1 METQNTLNS
10 QNHPEKEQKTGSV
23 TLPGFKQYYKTTV
36 IQTAEEDTQTNGTKQ
51 RAQNLIMRKQVRIYN
66 GEKTASSIM
75 VNRKNNREKSIKQKA
90 GPFGKNLVKLIHHQ
104 QG

>member
-36 IQTAEEDTQTNGTKQ
+36 IQTAEEDT
-51 RAQNLIMRKQVRIYN
+51 
-66 GEKTASSIM
+66 
-75 VNRKNNREKSIKQKA
+75 
-90 GPFGKNLVKLIHHQ
+90 
-104 QG
+104 

>member
-36 IQTAEEDTQTNGTKQ
+36 IQTAAEDTQTNGTKQ

-75 VNRKNNREKSIKQKA
+75 VLGKLDNYMQKNQTGLLSHTMY
-90 GPFGKNLVKLIHHQ
+90 KNKF
-104 QG
+104 